1 MAIPVKT
8 GYLHALHQGFIK
20 KSWSQKYCAL
30 YDSGK
35 SGVKRL
41 EIYDSEENFSRHA
54 QHKVITL
61 EQCVKVVPALQ
72 KHQPNVFE
80 VQTQTQ
86 EQQFSAESFGEMTEW
101 IEAVQTVSFGQLA
114 SAAVP
119 EKFPDPP
126 VEENVLYNSIDV
138 PHVFPV
144 SAVETEASVRCRLEG
159 HFYLL
164 VGPRG
169 LSLASRGQ
177 QGAMGK
183 VLFWWPFC
191 NIRRYGMVQGAF
203 SFEAGRKCAS
213 GEGLFTWRSPEA
225 ADIHRAMVDW
235 LKVSLDSAVAH
246 SQEVEE
252 HCYENLR
259 PGSSVEHVQCNDAEY
274 AVIRKS
280 SAAP

>member
-1 MAIPVKT
+1 MKGFTDAV
-8 GYLHALHQGFIK
+8 LHGRPLFQPAMLGE
-20 KSWSQKYCAL
+20 CP
-30 YDSGK
+30 SGG
-35 SGVKRL
+35 SSAA
-41 EIYDSEENFSRHA
+41 YSA
-54 QHKVITL
+54 Q
-61 EQCVKVVPALQ
+61 
-72 KHQPNVFE
+72 F
-80 VQTQTQ
+80 
-86 EQQFSAESFGEMTEW
+86 
-101 IEAVQTVSFGQLA
+101 VSFVCVDILIFV
-114 SAAVP
+114 SFDRDLLEPFAA
-119 EKFPDPP
+119 
-126 VEENVLYNSIDV
+126 
-138 PHVFPV
+138 HVFTV

-246 SQEVEE
+246 SQEVEQ

>member
-1 MAIPVKT
+1 
-8 GYLHALHQGFIK
+8 Q

-30 YDSGK
+30 YDSSK
-35 SGVKRL
+35 FGVKRL

-54 QHKVITL
+54 QHKIITL

-86 EQQFSAESFGEMTEW
+86 DQQFSAESFGEMTEW
-101 IEAVQTVSFGQLA
+101 IEAVQTVSFGQLHSVDVA
-114 SAAVP
+114 GKS
-119 EKFPDPP
+119 PDPV
-126 VEENVLYNSIDV
+126 VEENTLYNSVDV
-138 PHVFPV
+138 PHVYTV
-144 SAVETEASVRCRLEG
+144 SAVETEAAVRCRLEG

-169 LSLASRGQ
+169 LSLASRGH
-177 QGAMGK
+177 QGAVGK

-191 NIRRYGMVQGAF
+191 NIRRYGIVEGAF

-213 GEGLFTWRSPEA
+213 GEGLFLWKTPEA
-225 ADIHRAMVDW
+225 ADIHRAMAGW
-235 LKVSLDSAVAH
+235 LKVSADSAVAH
-246 SQEVEE
+246 SQEVEQ
-252 HCYENLR
+252 HCYENWR
-259 PGSSVEHVQCNDAEY
+259 PESLVEHVQCNDAEY

-280 SAAP
+280 SALP